1 MEERVKTLET
11 EFQIAKEELRQIL
24 LDIRT
29 YLMEAETPFQP
40 DFNMGGIS
48 AQSNT
53 EMGVEP
59 NGN

>member
-1 MEERVKTLET
+1 MEERVKTLEA
-11 EFQIAKEELRQIL
+11 EFQITKEELRQL
-24 LDIRT
+24 LPDIRT
-29 YLMEAETPFQP
+29 YLMEAETPFPP
-40 DFNMGGIS
+40 DFNVGIS